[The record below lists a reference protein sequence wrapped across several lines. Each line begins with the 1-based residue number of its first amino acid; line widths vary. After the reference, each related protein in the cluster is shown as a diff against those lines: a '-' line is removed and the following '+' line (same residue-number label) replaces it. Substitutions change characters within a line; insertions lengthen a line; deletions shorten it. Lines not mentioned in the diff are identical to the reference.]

1 MAKFKGKCA
10 SEYIEESKRVYRK
23 LLEYEKI
30 CKEELKAMDAKDGTV
45 DEVSRSAKQLKADEL
60 TKTLSMRRA
69 DMKTKLDE
77 LEKGFA
83 DMAYKNADLA
93 GVGLTKN
100 LVTALNSGINYT
112 PEELLYM
119 AKEYQYGKADSRL
132 LHDYAKA
139 HGYDLNNYV
148 SPEQEIQNFHELNTR
163 FRISADDLDNQTFM
177 KIPESDVDY
186 IGSQFLDKMLPIT
199 EDDMSICETPKT
211 VDKAIARDMKEQEK
225 AEQAKIDDDKFLE
238 GFGAEKPKT
247 DLEYYDPEEKVTR
260 SEEIDVEYP

>member
-1 MAKFKGKCA
+1 MAKFKGKYA
-10 SEYIEESKRVYRK
+10 GEYIEESKRVYRK

-83 DMAYKNADLA
+83 DMVYENADLA
-93 GVGLTKN
+93 GEGLSRN
-100 LVTALNSGINYT
+100 LVNALNSGINYT
-112 PEELLYM
+112 PKELLYM
-119 AKEYQYGKADSRL
+119 ARKYKDGKADSRL

-139 HGYDLNNYV
+139 QGFDLHNYI
-148 SPEQEIQNFHELNTR
+148 SPEQEIQNYHELNTR
-163 FRISADDLDNQTFM
+163 FRISVDDLENQTFM
-177 KIPESDVDY
+177 KIPEGNVDY

-211 VDKAIARDMKEQEK
+211 LDEAIARDMKEQEK

>member
-119 AKEYQYGKADSRL
+119 AKEYQDGKW
-132 LHDYAKA
+132 K
-139 HGYDLNNYV
+139 
-148 SPEQEIQNFHELNTR
+148 
-163 FRISADDLDNQTFM
+163 
-177 KIPESDVDY
+177 K
-186 IGSQFLDKMLPIT
+186 
-199 EDDMSICETPKT
+199 
-211 VDKAIARDMKEQEK
+211 
-225 AEQAKIDDDKFLE
+225 
-238 GFGAEKPKT
+238 
-247 DLEYYDPEEKVTR
+247 
-260 SEEIDVEYP
+260 

>member
-1 MAKFKGKCA
+1 MAKFKGKYA
-10 SEYIEESKRVYRK
+10 GEYIEESKRVYRK
-23 LLEYEKI
+23 LLECEKN
-30 CKEELKAMDAKDGTV
+30 CKMERESMYANDGTAY
-45 DEVSRSAKQLKADEL
+45 EISSSGKQKKEQEL
-60 TKTLSMRRA
+60 QKLISMRRA
-69 DMKTKLDE
+69 DMETKLNE

-83 DMAYKNADLA
+83 DMVYENADLA
-93 GVGLTKN
+93 GEGLSRN
-100 LVTALNSGINYT
+100 LVNALNSGINYT
-112 PEELLYM
+112 PKELLYM
-119 AKEYQYGKADSRL
+119 ARKYKDGKADSRL

-186 IGSQFLDKMLPIT
+186 IGSQFLNKMLPIT

-211 VDKAIARDMKEQEK
+211 VDEAIARDMKEQEK

-238 GFGAEKPKT
+238 GFGAEKPKS